1 MPAALRRWVD
11 TWVYQL
17 RGPQHGALV
26 LEHRRVYILP
36 VSHGYLYALVLLI
49 MLAGS
54 INYQLSLGFVL
65 TFLLAGLGINGMLHT
80 FRNLANLRVS
90 AGRTRSVFV
99 GQNAEFP
106 LRIENPTPVAR
117 ASIEVAHPGAGA
129 QSFDVPAQGEI
140 AVLVP
145 LPAAKRGLLQLGRLT
160 LITRFPLG
168 LFRAWS
174 YAHFD
179 IDCIV
184 FPAPETPGVP
194 LPPPTGEM
202 GEGATS
208 ASGNEDFAG
217 LRPYHAGDS
226 LSRIAWKA
234 DAREQ
239 GLAHQTLHRPCRE
252 SSLAGLVRLCQRRST
267 PKRVFPA

>member
-1 MPAALRRWVD
+1 MVMPAALRRWVD

-65 TFLLAGLGINGMLHT
+65 TFLLAGLGINGILYT

-106 LRIENPTPVAR
+106 LRMR
-117 ASIEVAHPGAGA
+117 RSSRD
-129 QSFDVPAQGEI
+129 QSSHRLV
-140 AVLVP
+140 VLGNDDLVTW
-145 LPAAKRGLLQLGRLT
+145 LQLVDQLRKIGF
-160 LITRFPLG
+160 RFFNG
-168 LFRAWS
+168 
-174 YAHFD
+174 H
-179 IDCIV
+179 
-184 FPAPETPGVP
+184 G
-194 LPPPTGEM
+194 
-202 GEGATS
+202 
-208 ASGNEDFAG
+208 
-217 LRPYHAGDS
+217 
-226 LSRIAWKA
+226 
-234 DAREQ
+234 
-239 GLAHQTLHRPCRE
+239 
-252 SSLAGLVRLCQRRST
+252 
-267 PKRVFPA
+267 